1 MRPKISRKLVPCN
14 VLFSNYSPF
23 YQTQHSLNQYFY
35 EKNSNFIFIL
45 ASRSKM
51 RRVLVILLILIT
63 RDSYAQKQSGHSV
76 SKVTPAIEARINR
89 LNRISDSIL
98 LRTPDSAR
106 KLAEN
111 ALLLAQKYGYAAGE
125 AQSFY
130 NIGHVYW
137 AQSYYAIS
145 LFYLNSA
152 LKYLPKDKPLDAADY
167 YMATGRTYADLQNY
181 NQALHCLDTASH
193 YAGADVG
200 ARAEVYGERAYVYCA
215 LKQYDRALMAA
226 TRSLQLEKG
235 LGVHLNIAI
244 LYGRLAAI
252 YTGKKNYATALKYDD
267 TAYTMSIQTVN
278 RRLRAK
284 TLAEYA
290 YINNE
295 LKNFDL
301 AINYAQKCIA
311 LADSIGFVD
320 ARTLAY
326 KQLINSFELK
336 GNLKQ
341 ALVYQKKYNFL
352 QDSLSAAEK
361 LKTTQLIKNYFEFSS
376 RMNNAVLIE
385 LNDQENKAKIKSQQE
400 LILILISSL
409 FIVTVILFATYYFY
423 KQKKMLSN
431 KLQEQHK
438 ALLDQKH
445 LIELQTAN
453 LEMANNLKDKLLTV
467 IAHDLR
473 TPIANLSNM
482 VEMFEGGD
490 LSASDVNGLMK
501 NINPIVKGAEFT
513 LYNLLEWAG
522 NQVKGKGIHAS
533 NVDVFL
539 LGVEMEQTFKHALQ
553 QKNIE
558 FINSAYPGQSVTAD
572 ENHLK
577 VILRNLVSNAIKF
590 TAENGTVTLS
600 TVVENKGLIIS
611 VSDNGRGMTADELDK
626 LFHIHTHF
634 SHEGTYGELGTGIG
648 LLLCKELVELNGGKL
663 KVESAPGK
671 GSTFYFNLPLIKA
684 YA

>member
-1 MRPKISRKLVPCN
+1 
-14 VLFSNYSPF
+14 
-23 YQTQHSLNQYFY
+23 
-35 EKNSNFIFIL
+35 
-45 ASRSKM
+45 M
-51 RRVLVILLILIT
+51 RRILVILLILIT
-63 RDSYAQKQSGHSV
+63 RDSYAQRQSGHPV
-76 SKVTPAIEARINR
+76 SKVTPAIEAGINR

-98 LRTPDSAR
+98 LWAPDSAR

-111 ALLLAQKYGYAAGE
+111 ALLLAQKYEYTAGE

-152 LKYLPKDKPLDAADY
+152 LKYLPKNKPLDAADY

-181 NQALHCLDTASH
+181 SQALHCLDTAFH

-200 ARAEVYGERAYVYCA
+200 SRAEVYGERAYVYCA

-226 TRSLQLEKG
+226 QRSLQLDKALG
-235 LGVHLNIAI
+235 LRQDIAI

-252 YTGKKNYATALKYDD
+252 YTGKKSYTVALRYDD
-267 TAYTMSIQTVN
+267 TAYTMSIQTAN
-278 RRLRAK
+278 RRLRAR

-290 YINNE
+290 YINNQ
-295 LKNFDL
+295 LRKFDP
-301 AINYAQKCIA
+301 AVKYAQECIK
-311 LADSIGFVD
+311 LADSIGFVG
-320 ARTLAY
+320 ARASAY
-326 KQLINSFELK
+326 KELIRTFELK
-336 GNLKQ
+336 NDLKQ
-341 ALVYQKKYNFL
+341 ALFYQKRYNVL
-352 QDSLSAAEK
+352 QDSLDDAEK
-361 LKTTQLIKNYFEFSS
+361 LKTTQLIKNYFEFNS
-376 RMNNAVLIE
+376 RMNKATLIE
-385 LNDQENKAKIKSQQE
+385 LNQRENKAKIKWQQE

-409 FIVTVILFATYYFY
+409 FIMTVILFATYYFY
-423 KQKKMLSN
+423 KQKKLLSN
-431 KLQEQHK
+431 KFQQQHK

-453 LEMANNLKDKLLTV
+453 LEMANSLKDKLLTV

-490 LSASDVNGLMK
+490 LSASDITGLMK

-522 NQVKGKGIHAS
+522 NQVKGKGIHTS

-590 TAENGTVTLS
+590 TAENGTITLS
-600 TVVENKGLIIS
+600 TAVENKGLIIS
-611 VSDNGRGMTADELDK
+611 VGDNGRGMTADELNK

-634 SHEGTYGELGTGIG
+634 SSEGTDGEPGTGIG